1 VVRGWRGGGKATSK
15 QHSRAEAPR
24 PARRGGGPSRRPGA
38 GGGGSAAAEALEAGP
53 AAGVAPRAGVA
64 AGVAVADTEGPL
76 AVHRAAAGAHGLAAD
91 GAGLAGGEVRTAG
104 LHGNGPPGT
113 VLVNWCAGSL

>member
-1 VVRGWRGGGKATSK
+1 VVRRWRGGGKATSG
-15 QHSRAEAPR
+15 QHSRAGAPR
-24 PARRGGGPSRRPGA
+24 PARRPCPTSRRRGA
-38 GGGGSAAAEALEAGP
+38 GGDWAAAAEALEAGP
-53 AAGVAPRAGVA
+53 AAGVAPLAGVA

-104 LHGNGPPGT
+104 LHG
-113 VLVNWCAGSL
+113 L